1 MSLDSTL
8 IHKPLVT
15 TAASTPCICPVSF
28 GRGWKGAVN
37 RGQID
42 EGRGWM
48 MLMLYLQKGH

>member
-15 TAASTPCICPVSF
+15 TAASTPCICLVSF